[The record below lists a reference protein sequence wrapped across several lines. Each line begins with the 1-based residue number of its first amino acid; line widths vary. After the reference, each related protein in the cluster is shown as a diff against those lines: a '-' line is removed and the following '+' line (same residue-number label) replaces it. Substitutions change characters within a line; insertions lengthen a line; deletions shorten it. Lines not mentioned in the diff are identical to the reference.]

1 MPTYEEDYLKIQNAR
16 NKQGQLNQEAAGLKS
31 RSQTFKSNVMEKVR
45 SNLASMGMDKLSQ
58 DYGRASGQIVSEP
71 AAMRARMSDVN
82 PLQVDALTAK
92 QLAQTLDTLT
102 SIGQFQKQRD
112 ASVSELI
119 GAGTDRLI
127 AEATQKKAEADA
139 AKDEA
144 DSLIEMV
151 KLKMDEEKMRFD
163 MAQKG
168 GETDPRDVLAMIMG
182 GQSTNKPQY
191 TPGSGNGT
199 VSNDGKWVWNNGDW
213 QSIGTG
219 NNMRLTRE
227 QAQMAIMADPK
238 NASYYT
244 SLYTFMNPEDKNAGK
259 LESEKQVVTG
269 VIDQLN
275 KLYYGEEGTEDD
287 LAKGRIGGTWA
298 GIKASFGK
306 EDNVE
311 TYNDLR
317 NGIVASLKSL
327 VGESGVLTDKDTER
341 MKNLLPKVTA
351 TASQA
356 AKAWDELYKFL
367 ENKYPSKYSIIE
379 EL

>member
-287 LAKGRIGGTWA
+287 LAKGRIGGAWT
-298 GIKASFGK
+298 GIKSLVGAAPTAK
-306 EDNVE
+306 

-327 VGESGVLTDKDTER
+327 VGESGVLTNEDTER
-341 MKNLLPKVTA
+341 IKNLLPPTNA
-351 TASQA
+351 TAVEAQKSWA
-356 AKAWDELYKFL
+356 ELYKFI
-367 ENKYPSKYSIIE
+367 ENKYQTGYSIVE